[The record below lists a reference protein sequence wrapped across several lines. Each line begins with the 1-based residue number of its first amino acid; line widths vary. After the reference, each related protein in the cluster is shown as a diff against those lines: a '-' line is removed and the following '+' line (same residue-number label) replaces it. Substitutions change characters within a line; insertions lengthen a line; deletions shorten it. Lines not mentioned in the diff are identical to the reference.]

1 VSPRLRIL
9 RGARAGDEVPLIGD
23 RMLVGR
29 DPSADLRLDPDA
41 DLAASKKHAEL
52 RREAG
57 GWSVQDLGSRNG
69 TFVNG
74 VRAEGPVWLE
84 PGDVIRFG
92 GQGPE
97 ARFEMEGS
105 VTARVRARTAV
116 ATRRLRWT
124 SLALALLTAGAGI
137 ALLLSHRDRLSWER
151 EREMLRA
158 TVDSLFQQDVRTAGD
173 LEGEVEALATALEQ
187 SRAEVAA
194 IRDRLALRE
203 EAGAGSSEDVAVL
216 QRELEEATQALAR
229 QQVAATLDFQ
239 GIEDAN
245 RSAVVLIFVEG
256 ADGQVVSG
264 TGFSVRDDALLVTA
278 RHLLEGPTG
287 RVEPR
292 RIAVQFSDSEQ
303 VWPAHLVATSES
315 EDLALVRAENIRGA
329 VPTVQ
334 GLNARPDT
342 VQSGSPVA
350 SMGFPLGGGSTP
362 AEAMTGRRPAVRPL
376 LGAGVVR
383 DVTLHHIEVQGFGEP
398 GASGSP
404 VLDARG
410 EVIAVVSEG
419 RRGPRG
425 GVLVAIPS
433 NRVQAL
439 LASAG
444 AGDGPR

>member
-1 VSPRLRIL
+1 MSPRLRIL
-9 RGARAGDEVPLIGD
+9 RGTRAGDEVSLSGV
-23 RMLVGR
+23 RMLIGR
-29 DPSADLRLDPDA
+29 DPSADLRLDPDT
-41 DLAASKKHAEL
+41 DLAASKQHAEL

-57 GWSVQDLGSRNG
+57 GWSVRDLGSRNG

-74 VRAEGPVWLE
+74 VRAEGPVRLE

-97 ARFEMEGS
+97 ARFEMEAS

-116 ATRRLRWT
+116 ATRRLRWIVGVL
-124 SLALALLTAGAGI
+124 LALTAGAAV
-137 ALLLSHRDRLSWER
+137 ALLLSHGDRLSWER
-151 EREMLRA
+151 ERDQLRA
-158 TVDSLFQQDVRTAGD
+158 TVDSLLQQEDRSAAD
-173 LEGEVEALATALEQ
+173 LEGEVEALVAALEQ
-187 SRAEVAA
+187 SQDEVGA
-194 IRDRLALRE
+194 IRDELARRE
-203 EAGAGSSEDVAVL
+203 EAGVGSSDDVAAL
-216 QRELEEATQALAR
+216 RRELEEATQALAR
-229 QQVAATLDFQ
+229 QQMAATLDFR

-245 RSAVVLIFVEG
+245 RPAVVLVFVEG

-278 RHLLEGPTG
+278 RHLLEGPG
-287 RVEPR
+287 GQVDPG

-303 VWPAHLVATSES
+303 VWPARLLATSDT
-315 EDLALVRAENIRGA
+315 EDLALLQAENIRGA

-350 SMGFPLGGGSTP
+350 SLGFPLGGGSTP

-383 DVTLHHIEVQGFGEP
+383 DVTRSHIEIQGFGEP

-425 GVLVAIPS
+425 GVLVAIPA
-433 NRVQAL
+433 NRVRAL
-439 LASAG
+439 LTAAG
-444 AGDGPR
+444 AGEGLR